1 MRIKDTTPT
10 PKDTKYTALGDMFIP
25 RFDWVDADGTPKKPD
40 WSEVRRLGKRQEPRP
55 SSRLAA
61 VTRKRE
67 REEIAQGFFPEP
79 KAKNQVIEQTA
90 R

>member
-40 WSEVRRLGKRQEPRP
+40 WSEVKRLRKRQA
-55 SSRLAA
+55 LAA

-79 KAKNQVIEQTA
+79 KATIQVIEQTA